1 MNQSVVLRAISKE
14 TEVRMNWVSKDAWKS
29 SWKMKSKDMFMC
41 IKRMFKLPAH
51 EEGLHRGHGRPMKK
65 LCVHSKIVF
74 VPVSPTSWNN
84 VQEQVG
90 LWTLSFV
97 KSKPEPVERW
107 RKAKGKDW
115 IFFP

>member
-29 SWKMKSKDMFMC
+29 SWK
-41 IKRMFKLPAH
+41 MFKLPAH

-90 LWTLSFV
+90 
-97 KSKPEPVERW
+97 
-107 RKAKGKDW
+107 
-115 IFFP
+115 